1 MAQYICEVCEYLYD
15 EEKSGQS
22 WVDVSETFVCPVCES
37 PKNYF
42 QSATQKTEEQ
52 KQVDEPSG
60 ETKDV
65 TIDLKKTMTETEI
78 HFMDIHEIAETG
90 SSIFEPM
97 RTKKATLS
105 WDEILIKGAQLAKI
119 PLNKEDPVNTKTII
133 GSQARHPLTIDT
145 PVFITHMSFGA
156 LSQEAKIALAKGS
169 AACKTAMCSGE
180 GGILPES
187 INQAH
192 KYIFEYV
199 PNQYS
204 VTPENLKKVDAI
216 EIKIGQSTK
225 PGMGGH
231 LPADK
236 VTPEVA
242 NIRGREQGKE
252 IVSPSHF
259 KDILTA
265 DDLKNKVDWLREE
278 SLGKPIGIKIAAA
291 NLEADLGIC
300 LHAGPDFITIDGR
313 TGATG
318 SAPKFVKAS
327 TSIPTIFALYRARKF
342 LDENGAKDISLVI
355 TGGLRISSDF
365 AKALAIGADA
375 IAIGTT
381 ALMAIGCQQYRICN
395 TGKCPMGIATQDP
408 LLRSRL
414 NIEEAAKRL
423 ENYLRVATD
432 ELSDFA
438 RLTGNDDVHKLAVT
452 DLCTT
457 NSEISNY
464 TSIEHV

>member
-1 MAQYICEVCEYLYD
+1 MGQYICEVCEYVYD
-15 EEKSGQS
+15 EEKSGQL
-22 WVDVSETFVCPVCES
+22 WVDVSETFECPVCGS
-37 PKNYF
+37 PEDCF
-42 QSATQKTEEQ
+42 ECVTQKFAEE
-52 KQVDEPSG
+52 KQVDDPSG
-60 ETKDV
+60 ETKEM
-65 TIDLKKTMTETEI
+65 TIDLKKTMAETEI
-78 HFMDIHEIAETG
+78 HFMDIHEMAETG
-90 SSIFEPM
+90 SSVFEPM
-97 RTKKATLS
+97 RTKTATLS

-119 PLNKEDPVNTKTII
+119 PLNHEDPVNTKTII
-133 GSQARHPLTIDT
+133 GPQARQPLTIDV
-145 PVFITHMSFGA
+145 PVFVTHMSFGA

-169 AACKTAMCSGE
+169 AACKTAICSGE

-216 EIKIGQSTK
+216 EIKIGQSAK

-236 VTPEVA
+236 VTLEVA
-242 NIRGREQGKE
+242 NIRGREQGRE

-278 SLGKPIGIKIAAA
+278 SLGRPIGIKIAAG
-291 NLEADLGIC
+291 NLEADLGVC

-318 SAPKFVKAS
+318 SASKFVKAS

-355 TGGLRISSDF
+355 TGGLRVSSDF

-423 ENYLRVATD
+423 ENYLKVTTD

-438 RLTGNDDVHKLAVT
+438 RLTGNDDVHKLSVT
-452 DLCTT
+452 DLCTS